1 MKRFIRYLYE
11 YEQGKRMRNVGF
23 VKVEQDGGESTV
35 HIHGKGFRLSGME
48 SLKVS
53 LFYREGT
60 HVLAVPQGEIAYMGP
75 ALNYRLRYTGED
87 TGTPDNYDTVCGML
101 LESSGGRWFAA
112 VWDDGPLDVE
122 NIRLFTAKSE
132 SVERGREAEEEEGVP
147 AGGAE
152 AMREPASEA
161 VQKPASE
168 TVQRPVSEAVQ
179 KPVSEAVQE
188 AETQASAAGR
198 AAPVS
203 GGRRDAAGGMPAAK
217 GAEAQA
223 DTAEEPVCPWQV
235 KKIQRREISML
246 PRCEWRLANNNF
258 LMHGYYNYRH
268 LVLLDDGRILKLGV
282 PGIYHE
288 KEAEIAGNMGFPEFI
303 EAARTK
309 LSLAPEECDEEQVF
323 GYWCRQV
330 RRPPM

>member
-101 LESSGGRWFAA
+101 LESSGGRRFAA

-132 SVERGREAEEEEGVP
+132 SVERGREAEAEEEAP
-147 AGGAE
+147 AGGPE
-152 AMREPASEA
+152 A
-161 VQKPASE
+161 
-168 TVQRPVSEAVQ
+168 VQRPVSETMQ
-179 KPVSEAVQE
+179 RPVSEAVQE
-188 AETQASAAGR
+188 AETQTSAAGR
-198 AAPVS
+198 VIPIS
-203 GGRRDAAGGMPAAK
+203 GDRRDDAGEMSAEK
-217 GAEAQA
+217 GAEAQT

-330 RRPPM
+330 RRPSM

>member
-1 MKRFIRYLYE
+1 
-11 YEQGKRMRNVGF
+11 MRNVGF
-23 VKVEQDGGESTV
+23 VKVEQDSGESTV
-35 HIHGKGFRLSGME
+35 HIHGKGLRLSGME

-53 LFYREGT
+53 LFYRDGEQ
-60 HVLAVPQGEIAYMGP
+60 VLAAPQGDIAYMGP

-87 TGTPDNYDTVCGML
+87 TGRPENYDAVCGML
-101 LESSGGRWFAA
+101 LESSGGRRFAA
-112 VWDDGPLDVE
+112 VWDETPIDVE
-122 NIRLFTAKSE
+122 SIRPFDVNDVRVGGTQ
-132 SVERGREAEEEEGVP
+132 REPEEGEETVQMEEP
-147 AGGAE
+147 E
-152 AMREPASEA
+152 AAFEA
-161 VQKPASE
+161 ALPPASE
-168 TVQRPVSEAVQ
+168 TMEDGAPQMEGDML
-179 KPVSEAVQE
+179 
-188 AETQASAAGR
+188 AAG
-198 AAPVS
+198 S
-203 GGRRDAAGGMPAAK
+203 PAMDMDD
-217 GAEAQA
+217 E
-223 DTAEEPVCPWQV
+223 EEPVCPWQV

-303 EAARTK
+303 EAKRTK
-309 LSLAPEECDEEQVF
+309 LSLAPEECDEEQPF

>member
-11 YEQGKRMRNVGF
+11 YEQGRRMRNVGF
-23 VKVEQDGGESTV
+23 VKVEQDSEESTV
-35 HIHGKGFRLSGME
+35 HIHGKGLRLSSME

-53 LFYREGT
+53 LCYREGAQI
-60 HVLAVPQGEIAYMGP
+60 LAAPQGDIAYMGP

-87 TGTPDNYDTVCGML
+87 TGRPENYDSVCGML
-101 LESSGGRWFAA
+101 LESPGGRKFAA
-112 VWDDGPLDVE
+112 VWDDTPIDVE
-122 NIRLFTAKSE
+122 NIRPFTAKAE
-132 SVERGREAEEEEGVP
+132 RVDRGRETEGEEGEHVKEP
-147 AGGAE
+147 E
-152 AMREPASEA
+152 IMREPVPEIM
-161 VQKPASE
+161 KDTEEEP
-168 TVQRPVSEAVQ
+168 R
-179 KPVSEAVQE
+179 
-188 AETQASAAGR
+188 AAGR
-198 AAPVS
+198 ALSIGDERERAA
-203 GGRRDAAGGMPAAK
+203 GDMLAAGGSAVDMD
-217 GAEAQA
+217 AE
-223 DTAEEPVCPWQV
+223 EEPVCPWQV
-235 KKIQRREISML
+235 KKIQRREISTL

-303 EAARTK
+303 EAKRTK
-309 LSLAPEECDEEQVF
+309 LSLAPEECDEEQPF